1 MKTEGFIKA
10 GSFRN
15 FKYIL
20 PLLFFIFFDIS
31 AYETNASIALGGGWK
46 SNVDPSFS
54 LRSASD
60 IFNRSEVK
68 SSATM
73 LFSLEAGVQSEKES
87 GFAFDIFINGL
98 ISLQS
103 VSNSVLDSGIEGGY
117 IYSVNKNNIIA
128 FIAGINNSSCDYKSI
143 KSLYVDPYIAFSYLY
158 APDAIYSIFLRTG
171 LSYYFSTSPLVE
183 YLTGPSLFLEG
194 GVRFNFNENGM
205 LDWFAGSSVT
215 LFKDQ
220 KISYNRYRDV
230 YYGELTIE
238 GEYFSL
244 YSGVSLFW
252 EIFSFSFPVSL
263 KYIFSRSFDRDV
275 HKIVYWSDAGLPST
289 IYEKVRIDSTIE
301 FSAKVRYDITD
312 NFSVL
317 AGYFLHK
324 TFSNVGDDF
333 GDYADYS
340 RLAHTFSMEIGYE
353 Y

>member
-10 GSFRN
+10 GSFRK

-20 PLLFFIFFDIS
+20 LLLFFVFFDVS
-31 AYETNASIALGGGWK
+31 AYEANASVTLGGGWK
-46 SNVDPSFS
+46 SDVDPSFS
-54 LRSASD
+54 FRSASD
-60 IFNRSEVK
+60 IFNRSATR

-73 LFSLEAGVQSEKES
+73 LFSFEAGVQSEKES
-87 GFAFDIFINGL
+87 GFAFDLFLNGL

-117 IYSVNKNNIIA
+117 IQLVNKNNIIA
-128 FIAGINNSSCDYKSI
+128 FIAGINNSSCDYRSM

-158 APDAIYSIFLRTG
+158 APDEIYAIFLRTG
-171 LSYYFSTSPLVE
+171 LSYYFSTSSLVE

-194 GVRFNFNENGM
+194 GARFNFNENAA
-205 LDWFAGSSVT
+205 LDVFAGSSAT
-215 LFKDQ
+215 FFKDQ
-220 KISYNRYRDV
+220 FISYNRYEDV
-230 YYGELTIE
+230 YYGELSIE
-238 GEYFSL
+238 GRYFSL
-244 YSGVSLFW
+244 YSGMNLFW
-252 EIFSFSFPVSL
+252 EISSFSFPVSL
-263 KYIFSRSFDRDV
+263 KYIFSRSFDYDT
-275 HKIVYWSDAGLPST
+275 HKIVYWSDVSIPST

-301 FSAKVRYDITD
+301 FSAKISYDIND
-312 NFSVL
+312 NFSIL

-340 RLAHTFSMEIGYE
+340 RLAHTVSVEVSYE